1 MAGTI
6 SQDDEPRTLADELIE
21 LCDGPDY
28 GNHFVRALL
37 RGLLVCSPILSL
49 LGGLAV
55 ACAYQNWDWTPLVI
69 LASALV
75 ALIVLFA
82 LLGPHG
88 QANLRRRRDVLL
100 GQLACSTSSAEARV
114 SWTAWLLDSGKRYDG
129 SVHLVR
135 GVLRF
140 LWHQAA
146 TLPVTDPRGEIVL
159 EIPVSRIAA
168 IETEPARSLREWW
181 SCGSPLVLVIL
192 RDGRRIRM
200 GAHQSERLAEA
211 LRARVGRPEGT
222 PVAPSPADFSLEEIG
237 QSLVRRYPL
246 VALVVKG
253 QDVAAPFVVL
263 HGATEDLRGALENA
277 RDTVVQERKAL
288 SPYSKGLLPAE
299 PRGSVGNDEDLRPP
313 RAERERAAQGP

>member
-1 MAGTI
+1 MTEEI
-6 SQDDEPRTLADELIE
+6 VELS
-21 LCDGPDY
+21 DGPDY
-28 GNHFVRALL
+28 WSHVLRALL
-37 RGLLVCSPILSL
+37 RGLMVFSPVLSL

-55 ACAYQNWDWTPLVI
+55 ACAYHGWEWGPPVVMALFLVGFI
-69 LASALV
+69 GLGALV
-75 ALIVLFA
+75 A
-82 LLGPHG
+82 PHA

-140 LWHQAA
+140 LWHSA
-146 TLPVTDPRGEIVL
+146 TAQTVTDPRSEIVL
-159 EIPVSRIAA
+159 ELPVSRIAA

-200 GAHQSERLAEA
+200 GAPESERLAQA
-211 LRARVGRPEGT
+211 LRLRVGKPEGT

-253 QDVAAPFVVL
+253 QDGAPPFVVL
-263 HGATEDLRGALENA
+263 HGPTEDLRGALENA
-277 RDTVVQERKAL
+277 RDTVIQDRKAL
-288 SPYSKGLLPAE
+288 GPYSKGLIPAD
-299 PRGSVGNDEDLRPP
+299 PRGSPGS
-313 RAERERAAQGP
+313 